1 MLNTIKTYI
10 KETPDIPFD
19 EYYQRYIFKVQ
30 DANIDAEVSSVRT
43 DDILSLDRL
52 IAKLHKELIG

>member
-10 KETPDIPFD
+10 KETPDTPFD

-30 DANIDAEVSSVRT
+30 DANIDAEVSSVKT

>member
-30 DANIDAEVSSVRT
+30 DANIDAEVSSIKT

-52 IAKLHKELIG
+52 IAKLHKELLG

>member
-30 DANIDAEVSSVRT
+30 DTNIDAEVSSIKT